1 MPRTKIVATIG
12 PASFKRSLLK
22 TMFRNNLSAI
32 RINTAHIEPG
42 YIQKVKTV
50 VDEINSEIHK
60 HVGIMVDLK
69 GPELRTGVFK
79 NGSLQ
84 VNRGKEY
91 TVGKGGDIEF
101 NHDSAL
107 ASLHEGDQILLSD
120 GKIRMRVTKAIGGKI
135 SVKSRDSG
143 ALRDRSRVN
152 IPGKFIELG
161 TLTDR
166 DISFMEEG
174 IKAGV
179 NFFAQSFVQRDQD
192 VINLQKMISERGGN
206 QYVISKIETRSGMQ
220 NLKGI
225 VRNSDLVMV
234 ARGDLGVELPLREV
248 SVAQKDIIKIAHK
261 VGVPAIVAT
270 QMLESMVKSSSPTRA
285 EISDVTNAILDNAD
299 AVMLSEE
306 TAIGDFPVAAVRYL
320 RMISDYVESERE
332 EMPEP
337 AEFFGNPVAYSI
349 AKASKVVS
357 QEIRADAILAFTKTG
372 NTAKMISAIRPHA
385 PLIAAVES
393 ENVARKL
400 NLYWGVE
407 PTVLDSTNLEELD
420 FNSILNVIVK
430 NSSLKKGNRIVI
442 TSGAP
447 YFVFGGTNEVRVATV
462 GNFIG
467 RGYPLGKS
475 VDGKVTLKQSGK
487 GDILVVSGNTVSE
500 SVESRFRGIIFT
512 EDISQKLKNELI
524 SKKITILYRTRLAG
538 GIDEGQ
544 MVHIDGFTGV
554 IIS

>member
-143 ALRDRSRVN
+143 VLRDRSRVN

-206 QYVISKIETRSGMQ
+206 QYVISKIETKSGMQ

-462 GNFIG
+462 GNFVG

-487 GDILVVSGNTVSE
+487 GSILVVSGNTVSE

-512 EDISQKLKNELI
+512 EDIPQKLKNELI

>member
-101 NHDSAL
+101 NHNSAL

>member
-143 ALRDRSRVN
+143 VLRDRSRVN

-174 IKAGV
+174 IKTGV

>member
-101 NHDSAL
+101 NHNSAL

-143 ALRDRSRVN
+143 VLRDRSRVN

-174 IKAGV
+174 IKTGV

>member
-1 MPRTKIVATIG
+1 
-12 PASFKRSLLK
+12 
-22 TMFRNNLSAI
+22 NLSAI

-143 ALRDRSRVN
+143 VLRDRSRVN

-174 IKAGV
+174 IKTGV

-206 QYVISKIETRSGMQ
+206 QYVISKIETKSGMQ

-512 EDISQKLKNELI
+512 EDIPQKLKNELI

>member
-101 NHDSAL
+101 NHNSAL

-174 IKAGV
+174 IKTGV

>member
-174 IKAGV
+174 IKTGV